1 MLKID
6 SIDDI
11 FEGHESND
19 KLEQY
24 AFEFDSANTLLLQ
37 DFCVL
42 AVRILSAIE
51 LHDSSERTL

>member
-6 SIDDI
+6 YIDDI
-11 FEGHESND
+11 FEDHKSN
-19 KLEQY
+19 EEY

-42 AVRILSAIE
+42 AVRILSAIK

>member
-11 FEGHESND
+11 FESND

-42 AVRILSAIE
+42 AVRILSAIK